1 MVITDINIMLIDIF
15 TVISIRKKMI
25 KQLSALFIIISLS
38 SCSSISPGMHMETN
52 DNWVNNESY
61 VYIDSIDRSI
71 KVEEIKSFI
80 SIKNYNYKIGKGD
93 QVAITIWGLPDIFP
107 LSNIN
112 PEQNLRRVDSNG
124 NIFFPY
130 VGVIKAEG
138 KTQDELRIDIANSLA
153 NFFKDPQLDL
163 SIVKFNS
170 QRIYLLG
177 EVARPIKINI
187 TDIPLSLSDALGQSK
202 GINNNTANGSEVF
215 VIRQPTA
222 NDGPRVFRVDM
233 SSPAGFISA
242 GNFYLADNDIVYVN
256 AKGTAR
262 WNRVISQF
270 FPFSSFLNSVSNLT
284 DGN

>member
-1 MVITDINIMLIDIF
+1 
-15 TVISIRKKMI
+15 MI